1 MESEITPAAPRPR
14 GRPAR
19 PEHEAN
25 DAALAAATW
34 LLLNEGYAATTME
47 AVARRA
53 GLAKKTLYRFAAN
66 REDLVALVVRS
77 WTDGFRPA
85 LSADA
90 QSAAE
95 VAPALAEILRVIA
108 ARVLSAEAVGM
119 FRLLTTDFPAKPELL
134 EVYQRNGIERGRG
147 MLVDWLRR
155 QCSKGLLRAEQPEVV
170 CDLLLSMAIAEPLR
184 QMALGLT
191 PPVPEW
197 DPGPRIDDAVRL
209 LAGHSCRME
218 SADR

>member
-66 REDLVALVVRS
+66 REDLVPWWCAAGPTVSALPCRPMRDRPQRWRQRWPRS
-77 WTDGFRPA
+77 CA
-85 LSADA
+85 
-90 QSAAE
+90 
-95 VAPALAEILRVIA
+95 
-108 ARVLSAEAVGM
+108 
-119 FRLLTTDFPAKPELL
+119 
-134 EVYQRNGIERGRG
+134 
-147 MLVDWLRR
+147 
-155 QCSKGLLRAEQPEVV
+155 
-170 CDLLLSMAIAEPLR
+170 
-184 QMALGLT
+184 
-191 PPVPEW
+191 
-197 DPGPRIDDAVRL
+197 
-209 LAGHSCRME
+209 
-218 SADR
+218 

>member
-47 AVARRA
+47 AVAKRA

-66 REDLVALVVRS
+66 REDLVALVVRG

-147 MLVDWLRR
+147 MLVAGCGASARR
-155 QCSKGLLRAEQPEVV
+155 GCSGQSSPT
-170 CDLLLSMAIAEPLR
+170 S
-184 QMALGLT
+184 
-191 PPVPEW
+191 
-197 DPGPRIDDAVRL
+197 
-209 LAGHSCRME
+209 
-218 SADR
+218 SATCCCP

>member
-1 MESEITPAAPRPR
+1 MEPEITPAATRPR

-19 PEHEAN
+19 PENEAN
-25 DAALAAATW
+25 EAALAAATW

-53 GLAKKTLYRFAAN
+53 GLAKKTLYRFASN
-66 REDLVALVVRS
+66 REDLVALVVRG

-90 QSAAE
+90 QSGAQ

-119 FRLLTTDFPAKPELL
+119 FRLLTTDFPAKPDLL
-134 EVYQRNGIERGRG
+134 EVYQRNGIERGRT
-147 MLVDWLRR
+147 MLVDWLQR
-155 QCSKGLLRAEQPEVV
+155 QCTKGLLRAEEPEVV

-197 DPGPRIDDAVRL
+197 DPGPRIDSAVRL
-209 LAGHSCRME
+209 LAGQACSME

>member
-47 AVARRA
+47 AVAKRA

-90 QSAAE
+90 QSASE
-95 VAPALAEILRVIA
+95 VAPALAEILRVT
-108 ARVLSAEAVGM
+108 LSA
-119 FRLLTTDFPAKPELL
+119 P
-134 EVYQRNGIERGRG
+134 
-147 MLVDWLRR
+147 RR
-155 QCSKGLLRAEQPEVV
+155 RSAPRMCATGCTRWRIGL
-170 CDLLLSMAIAEPLR
+170 
-184 QMALGLT
+184 
-191 PPVPEW
+191 PP
-197 DPGPRIDDAVRL
+197 
-209 LAGHSCRME
+209 
-218 SADR
+218 

>member
-47 AVARRA
+47 AVAKRA

-85 LSADA
+85 L
-90 QSAAE
+90 
-95 VAPALAEILRVIA
+95 
-108 ARVLSAEAVGM
+108 
-119 FRLLTTDFPAKPELL
+119 
-134 EVYQRNGIERGRG
+134 
-147 MLVDWLRR
+147 
-155 QCSKGLLRAEQPEVV
+155 
-170 CDLLLSMAIAEPLR
+170 
-184 QMALGLT
+184 
-191 PPVPEW
+191 
-197 DPGPRIDDAVRL
+197 
-209 LAGHSCRME
+209 
-218 SADR
+218 

>member
-1 MESEITPAAPRPR
+1 MLHNQARPCTTPNGTTRNPMESEIILRPPGR
-14 GRPAR
+14 AGGRPAR
-19 PEHEAN
+19 ARGQRCRPGRRHL
-25 DAALAAATW
+25 ALAQRR
-34 LLLNEGYAATTME
+34 LCRHHHGSRGQ
-47 AVARRA
+47 AR

-90 QSAAE
+90 QSASE

-155 QCSKGLLRAEQPEVV
+155 QCSKGCCGLNSPKSSATCCCPW
-170 CDLLLSMAIAEPLR
+170 PLPSR
-184 QMALGLT
+184 CGKWPWA
-191 PPVPEW
+191 
-197 DPGPRIDDAVRL
+197 
-209 LAGHSCRME
+209 
-218 SADR
+218 

>member
-66 REDLVALVVRS
+66 REDLVALVVRG

-90 QSAAE
+90 RSASE

-134 EVYQRNGIERGRG
+134 EVYQRNGIE
-147 MLVDWLRR
+147 
-155 QCSKGLLRAEQPEVV
+155 
-170 CDLLLSMAIAEPLR
+170 LSLIH
-184 QMALGLT
+184 
-191 PPVPEW
+191 
-197 DPGPRIDDAVRL
+197 I
-209 LAGHSCRME
+209 
-218 SADR
+218 